1 MLEIFTRLIYLI
13 DNSFFL
19 NEVEKQN
26 YKKELYENGFK
37 YGLKALLNAFEKE
50 KDYIKEFLQDILS
63 WENAYENYILIRN
76 QMKSNYLKKI
86 KSMEKSENTNK
97 DTDLELLINTI

>member
-1 MLEIFTRLIYLI
+1 M
-13 DNSFFL
+13 
-19 NEVEKQN
+19 
-26 YKKELYENGFK
+26 
-37 YGLKALLNAFEKE
+37 LNAFEKE